1 MAHRISA
8 GALVLREE
16 KILLVRH
23 HRSAHHD
30 FWIGPGGGVEG
41 GETLEATAE
50 RETLEESGVTIKV
63 RRLAYLDELWS
74 DTDRAVKFWFLADYV
89 AGEIDV
95 TANPAEGESI
105 IEANWFARDQL
116 PSGHLFPEPLRD
128 RFWSDLQTG
137 FPAPVKLPLRRLH
150 F

>member
-23 HRSAHHD
+23 HRTGRHD
-30 FWIGPGGGVEG
+30 FWVGPGGGVEG

-74 DTDRAVKFWFLADYV
+74 DT
-89 AGEIDV
+89 EIDV
-95 TANPAEGESI
+95 TANPAESESI

-137 FPAPVKLPLRRLH
+137 FAAPIKLPLRRLH

>member
-8 GALVLREE
+8 GALVLREG

-23 HRSAHHD
+23 HLSAHHD
-30 FWIGPGGGVEG
+30 FWIGPGGGAEQ
-41 GETLEATAE
+41 GEELAAAAE
-50 RETLEESGVTIKV
+50 RECLEEAGIVV
-63 RRLAYLDELWS
+63 RATRLAYIDDGWSPEL
-74 DTDRAVKFWFLADYV
+74 RIAKFWFLADYV
-89 AGEIDV
+89 SGEPDV
-95 TANPAEGESI
+95 TTNPAEDETI